1 MGNSKSLHEGTG
13 SGTNRQNSIPLEPMP
28 LVEPNFP
35 KVNIQPFSIIHHNMD
50 KNATITLIQRSLSD
64 GHIERKYVSLFF
76 YINYLQKLFFHVSF
90 TFLVLLFW
98 TFLVLFSGPPTPSC
112 QKE

>member
-76 YINYLQKLFFHVSF
+76 YINYLQKMFFFFLFPKGVISMY
-90 TFLVLLFW
+90 VLLINIGGICR
-98 TFLVLFSGPPTPSC
+98 VDYN
-112 QKE
+112 